1 MAEKGSDKRPPLGR
15 FGGVRLVQRRIGR
28 SETLYQ
34 HKEAVAAELIAL
46 GTANI
51 TDIVNLD
58 GTVKPIDEIPE
69 EALRAI
75 KKISVRGDDITI
87 EMHDKVSVLRV
98 LAKAS
103 GMLDPEQNEDKPSIV
118 GINIK
123 GPDEPMTTFY
133 EEKADVETAVQSG
146 GDSIDATDDQSEDE
160 SKGISAE
167 DGEAGGTYTEH
178 DERQG

>member
-1 MAEKGSDKRPPLGR
+1 MSDKRPPLGR
-15 FGGVRLVQRRIGR
+15 FGGVRMVQRRIGR
-28 SETLYQ
+28 SETLHQ

-58 GTVKPIDEIPE
+58 GTIKDFDDIPE
-69 EALRAI
+69 HALRAI
-75 KKISVRGDDITI
+75 KKISVRGDDVTI

-103 GMLDPEQNEDKPSIV
+103 GMLDQEQNEDKPSIV

-123 GPDEPMTTFY
+123 GPDEPLTTTY
-133 EEKADVETAVQSG
+133 EEKDYE
-146 GDSIDATDDQSEDE
+146 E
-160 SKGISAE
+160 SKGSFSPGGGGADAQNDPGEAESEGSGPE
-167 DGEAGGTYTEH
+167 DGAS
-178 DERQG
+178 